1 MVEFTLSRK
10 QAIVINGETTIKVL
24 NITSNEK
31 TFLGISA
38 PRHVNILR
46 ENAKRKKPGM
56 NADSDAEIQP
66 GEAEQ
71 ETE

>member
-38 PRHVNILR
+38 PGHVNILR

-56 NADSDAEIQP
+56 DSDAETQP
-66 GEAEQ
+66 GEAEP

>member
-56 NADSDAEIQP
+56 DSDAEIQP